1 MKINSSIQSR
11 DQLAEILVLALS
23 NSRINVKSK
32 AKNTVIVEYI
42 VQTAEFIVKDCG
54 HILKN
59 FSGQLR
65 VYDSKY
71 WAVLSETP
79 LFLFLREAALNYWVP
94 TSRAKYHAFLKELLQ
109 QLVSTGIVDANKSQS
124 TTQINLQN
132 GVLDFSY
139 STPRLLPQ
147 NPDFLLTHYLDYPY
161 DPDAKAPRF
170 EKFLKETQPQKET
183 RMLVLESIASAFI
196 PASVLKLEKAF
207 FFYGNG
213 GNGKSVIF
221 DIVSALLGDEN
232 IGYYSLTD
240 LTDPKGSH
248 RVQVQGKLLNFSS
261 DSGGKM
267 NAGIFKQLVS
277 KEPTSGELK
286 YKNPVVVSDHPQII
300 INTNVIPNFSEGT
313 DGLLRRVIIIPFK
326 NSLAREKQDLNL
338 AEKIIAEELPGV
350 LNLIIEAL
358 KRLLENK
365 DFTRSSEA
373 EALLQEVKSEANSSR
388 SFIDDCSVIKTQNH
402 NQNGKQ
408 LYDFYR
414 AYCHQNGFTGIKT
427 VKKFNRSMEE
437 CGFSKVKKQD
447 GIYFNAKGEFPNS
460 ASFTSLQS

>member
-1 MKINSSIQSR
+1 MKKNSSKQSN
-11 DQLAEILVLALS
+11 DQLVEILVCELS
-23 NSRINVKSK
+23 NSRIKIESK
-32 AKNTVIVEYI
+32 ANSTAKIEYI
-42 VQTAEFIVKDCG
+42 VQTSELIIEDCG
-54 HILKN
+54 HILKH
-59 FSGQLR
+59 FPGQLR

-71 WAVLSETP
+71 WAVLGETS
-79 LFLFLREAALNYWVP
+79 LNLFLRKASLNYRVP
-94 TSRAKYHAFLKELLQ
+94 TSRAKYHAFLKELLEQ
-109 QLVSTGIVDANKSQS
+109 IVSTGIVDANKSQCG
-124 TTQINLQN
+124 TQINLKN
-132 GVLDFSY
+132 GVLDFSNT
-139 STPRLLPQ
+139 TPTLLFH

-161 DPDAKAPRF
+161 DPEAKAPRF
-170 EKFLKETQPQKET
+170 EKFLKETLPDKET

-196 PASVLKLEKAF
+196 PTSVLKLEKAF

-221 DIVSALLGDEN
+221 DIVSAMFGNEN

-240 LTDPKGSH
+240 LTDPKGNH

-267 NAGIFKQLVS
+267 NPGIFKQLVS

-300 INTNVIPNFSEGT
+300 INTNVIPNLSEGT

-326 NSLAREKQDLNL
+326 NNLPREKQDLNL
-338 AEKIIAEELPGV
+338 AEKIIAQELPGV

-358 KRLLENK
+358 KRLLKNK

-373 EALLQEVKSEANSSR
+373 EALLQEVKSEANSTR
-388 SFIDDCSVIKTQNH
+388 SFIDDCSVMKTQNH
-402 NQNGKQ
+402 NQKGKE
-408 LYDFYR
+408 LYDNYR
-414 AYCHQNGFTGIKT
+414 AYCYHNGFTGIKT

-437 CGFSKVKKQD
+437 CGFSKMKKQD
-447 GIYFNAKGEFPNS
+447 GIYFDAKGEFLNS
-460 ASFTSLQS
+460 ASFTSLPS